1 MVEWL
6 IQLLFGLKY
15 IHEKNVMHRDFKP
28 DNIFITATNH
38 LNIGDFGISRLM
50 TETFDLAK
58 TKIGT
63 PLVMAPEIWEGMKYN
78 QKSDIW
84 SLGCV
89 LFKMMTLHYPFEA

>member
-1 MVEWL
+1 
-6 IQLLFGLKY
+6 
-15 IHEKNVMHRDFKP
+15 
-28 DNIFITATNH
+28 
-38 LNIGDFGISRLM
+38 M